1 MKRFCFSVQD
11 CFDFALG
18 LISTKKIV
26 VSVLLAIVLAFT
38 NLAHAQQEKIYR
50 LGMLAPPVQAKDRP
64 HISGLRDGLNTA
76 GYIESK
82 NLRLNIPNVKTYQEL
97 RPIAKRYVEDKMD
110 LIVTDGGTATDIAK
124 EATNTIPIV
133 FIWGLVDPVG
143 AGVVKSL
150 ARSETNVTGLTSS
163 PGPEI
168 QGKRLELFKEAVPT
182 LRRVTLLYNARG
194 ENPGQAKSLAV
205 VREVAPKLGLKLA
218 EKPIRA
224 ASEADNA
231 VLSVS
236 KDTTDSIFIIGSG
249 LFGEPCKKIPSIAIQ
264 KRLPLTGCTLETAT
278 LLSYEPDRYR
288 NGYRGAWFV
297 DQILK
302 GTRPQE
308 LPVEAPTR
316 FEFTINLKTAKQIG
330 LTIPPNVLARADK
343 VIK

>member
-1 MKRFCFSVQD
+1 MNGICFSVQD
-11 CFDFALG
+11 CFDFELGQITTKNIVAL
-18 LISTKKIV
+18 
-26 VSVLLAIVLAFT
+26 VLLAVVLAFS
-38 NLAHAQQEKIYR
+38 NLAHAQQDNIYR
-50 LGMLAPPVQAKDRP
+50 VGMLAPPVQAKDRP
-64 HISGLRDGLNTA
+64 HISGLRDGLKAA
-76 GYIESK
+76 GYIETK
-82 NLRLNIPNVKTYQEL
+82 NLQLSIPKAKTYQEL
-97 RPIAKRYVEDKMD
+97 RPIANGYVENKIDV
-110 LIVTDGGTATDIAK
+110 IVTDGGTATGIAK
-124 EATNTIPIV
+124 EATNTIPII

-150 ARSETNVTGLTSS
+150 ARSETNVTGVTSS

-205 VREVAPKLGLKLA
+205 VREVAPKLGLTLA

-249 LFGEPCKKIPSIAIQ
+249 LFGEPCKKITTMAIQ
-264 KRLPLTGCTLETAT
+264 KRLPLTGCALELEN

-316 FEFTINLKTAKQIG
+316 FEFIINLKTAKQIG
-330 LTIPPNVLARADK
+330 LTIPPNVLARADR